1 MGPTAKFGK
10 VSNLSYLCPT
20 SHRSS
25 REHGETVCNKSLQ
38 TSVSPCLLHSVL
50 EWLISIPLKT
60 PSYSYTLEEAFE
72 EKEVQ
77 VLAEL
82 DHPGIVKMEKAEL
95 YGDKL
100 YMVMELCVHTLATEF
115 DTALRRGKYFKE
127 RVIKKYMKQLLEAT
141 QYLHNSGYIHR
152 DIKPENILGKLWTGF
167 KVCVVTH
174 DGTLKLADFGTA
186 KSISDRPPYTSYVST
201 RWYRS
206 PELMLGL
213 QKYTENSDVFSLGLV
228 FAEFYTL
235 NPMF

>member
-1 MGPTAKFGK
+1 M
-10 VSNLSYLCPT
+10 
-20 SHRSS
+20 
-25 REHGETVCNKSLQ
+25 
-38 TSVSPCLLHSVL
+38 
-50 EWLISIPLKT
+50 KT
-60 PSYSYTLEEAFE
+60 PSYSYTVQEAFE

-152 DIKPENILGKLWTGF
+152 DIKPENILG
-167 KVCVVTH
+167 
-174 DGTLKLADFGTA
+174 
-186 KSISDRPPYTSYVST
+186 R
-201 RWYRS
+201 
-206 PELMLGL
+206 
-213 QKYTENSDVFSLGLV
+213 
-228 FAEFYTL
+228 
-235 NPMF
+235 